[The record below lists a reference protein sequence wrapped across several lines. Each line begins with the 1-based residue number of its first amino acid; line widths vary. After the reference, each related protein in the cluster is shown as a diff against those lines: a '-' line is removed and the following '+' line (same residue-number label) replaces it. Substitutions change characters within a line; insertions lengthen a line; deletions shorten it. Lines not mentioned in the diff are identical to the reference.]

1 MLPIRNV
8 TFTKYYPYECYL
20 YKILSL
26 RMLPIQNVTY
36 TKCYLYQILSIRNVT
51 YTKYYLYECYLYE
64 MLSIQSVIFT
74 NVTYTECY
82 PDKVNYTKCTI
93 RKCTIRNVT
102 EVINRLNASAVHKEC
117 NEGCKRN
124 CRFNGQFYICLK

>member
-1 MLPIRNV
+1 MLSIRNV
-8 TFTKYYPYECYL
+8 TNTRCYL
-20 YKILSL
+20 YE
-26 RMLPIQNVTY
+26 MLPLQNIIHT
-36 TKCYLYQILSIRNVT
+36 NVT